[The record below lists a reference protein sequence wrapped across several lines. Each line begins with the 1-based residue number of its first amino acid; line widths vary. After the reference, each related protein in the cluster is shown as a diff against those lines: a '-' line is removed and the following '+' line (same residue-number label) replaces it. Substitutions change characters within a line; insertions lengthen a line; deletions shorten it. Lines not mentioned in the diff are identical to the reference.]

1 MREPSVNDALNI
13 KNLRWLLLAL
23 YCCAFVYSFA
33 QNGLPVARMA
43 VLAWVSA
50 AFILGNVGKPWR
62 KQWQMIGDLTFYAC
76 MWLSYDYSRGIADSF
91 GFPLQV
97 ELPRNI
103 DKVLFF
109 GNDPNVWMQDQLWN
123 KNIQWY
129 DVFGSIVYFTHFFVP
144 VATSVYLWIRY
155 REQWV
160 RYIRRFASV
169 LFAGVATYVVMP
181 TVPPWMAADE
191 KYPYQ
196 ILEPLQRSTGRG
208 WNWLGLE
215 TVSNVLLRGQQ
226 WANPTAALP
235 SLHAAFALFVIVF
248 FWQKMTN
255 KWIRYSSLL
264 FPLSMAW
271 CLVYFAEHYITDIV
285 AGWAYVGASFWFWN
299 RWEAKRQVNEPLA

>member
-1 MREPSVNDALNI
+1 VKNYLTA

-23 YCCAFVYSFA
+23 YCLAFVYSFV

-50 AFILGNVGKPWR
+50 AFIIGNIGKPRR
-62 KQWQMIGDLTFYAC
+62 KQLQMVGDLTFYAC
-76 MWLSYDYSRGIADSF
+76 MWLSYDFSRGIADSF

-103 DKVLFF
+103 DKALFF
-109 GNDPNVWMQDQLWN
+109 GHDPNVWMQHQLWS

-129 DVFGSIVYFTHFFVP
+129 DVYGSIIYFTHFFVP

-155 REQWV
+155 REQWL

-169 LFAGVATYVVMP
+169 LFAGVLTYVVMP
-181 TVPPWMAADE
+181 TVPPWMAASN
-191 KYPYQ
+191 KFPYQ

-215 TVSNVLLRGQQ
+215 TVSSVLLRGQQ

-235 SLHAAFALFVIVF
+235 SLHAAFALFVVVF
-248 FWQKMTN
+248 FWKQMPN
-255 KWIRYSSLL
+255 KWVQYASLL

-271 CLVYFAEHYITDIV
+271 SLVYFGEHYVTDIL

-299 RWEAKRQVNEPLA
+299 RWEAKRQVVEPLA

>member
-1 MREPSVNDALNI
+1 MRETSVNDALNI

-43 VLAWVSA
+43 VLGWVSA

-129 DVFGSIVYFTHFFVP
+129 DVYGSIVYFTHFFVP
-144 VATSVYLWIRY
+144 VATSVYL
-155 REQWV
+155 
-160 RYIRRFASV
+160 
-169 LFAGVATYVVMP
+169 
-181 TVPPWMAADE
+181 
-191 KYPYQ
+191 
-196 ILEPLQRSTGRG
+196 
-208 WNWLGLE
+208 
-215 TVSNVLLRGQQ
+215 
-226 WANPTAALP
+226 
-235 SLHAAFALFVIVF
+235 
-248 FWQKMTN
+248 
-255 KWIRYSSLL
+255 
-264 FPLSMAW
+264 
-271 CLVYFAEHYITDIV
+271 
-285 AGWAYVGASFWFWN
+285 
-299 RWEAKRQVNEPLA
+299 

>member
-1 MREPSVNDALNI
+1 MRETSVNDALNI
-13 KNLRWLLLAL
+13 KNLRWLLLTL

-43 VLAWVSA
+43 VLGWVSA

-155 REQWV
+155 REQWL

-208 WNWLGLE
+208 WNWLELE

-235 SLHAAFALFVIVF
+235 SLHAAFALFVVVF

-255 KWIRYSSLL
+255 KWVRYSSLL

>member
-1 MREPSVNDALNI
+1 
-13 KNLRWLLLAL
+13 
-23 YCCAFVYSFA
+23 
-33 QNGLPVARMA
+33 MA
-43 VLAWVSA
+43 VLGWVSA
-50 AFILGNVGKPWR
+50 AFIIGNIGKPQR
-62 KQWQMIGDLTFYAC
+62 KQIQMVGDLTFYAC
-76 MWLSYDYSRGIADSF
+76 MWLSYDFSRGIADSF
-91 GFPLQV
+91 GFPMQV

-109 GNDPNVWMQDQLWN
+109 GQDPNVWMQDQMWN

-129 DVFGSIVYFTHFFVP
+129 DVYGSIIYFTHFFVP

-169 LFAGVATYVVMP
+169 LFAGVLTYIVMP
-181 TVPPWMAADE
+181 TVPPWMAASE

-235 SLHAAFALFVIVF
+235 SLHAAFALFVVAF
-248 FWQKMTN
+248 FWKKMPN
-255 KWIRYSSLL
+255 KWVQYASLL

-271 CLVYFAEHYITDIV
+271 CLVYFGEHYITDIL

-299 RWEAKRQVNEPLA
+299 RWEAKRQVVEPLT

>member
-1 MREPSVNDALNI
+1 M
-13 KNLRWLLLAL
+13 
-23 YCCAFVYSFA
+23 
-33 QNGLPVARMA
+33 
-43 VLAWVSA
+43 
-50 AFILGNVGKPWR
+50 
-62 KQWQMIGDLTFYAC
+62 
-76 MWLSYDYSRGIADSF
+76 
-91 GFPLQV
+91 QV

-109 GNDPNVWMQDQLWN
+109 GRDPNIWIQDQLWN

-155 REQWV
+155 REQWI
-160 RYIRRFASV
+160 RYIRRFASI

-181 TVPPWMAADE
+181 TVPPWMAASD

-215 TVSNVLLRGQQ
+215 TVNSVLLRGQQ

-248 FWQKMTN
+248 FWKRMPN
-255 KWIRYSSLL
+255 KWVQYSSLL

-271 CLVYFAEHYITDIV
+271 CLVYFGEHYITDIL

-299 RWEAKRQVNEPLA
+299 RWEAKRQVVEPLA

>member
-255 KWIRYSSLL
+255 KWVRYSSLL
-264 FPLSMAW
+264 FPLSMTW
-271 CLVYFAEHYITDIV
+271 CLVYLAEHYITDIF

>member
-1 MREPSVNDALNI
+1 MRETSVNDALNI

-155 REQWV
+155 REQWL

-255 KWIRYSSLL
+255 KWVRYSSLL

>member
-1 MREPSVNDALNI
+1 MRETSVNDALNI
-13 KNLRWLLLAL
+13 KNLRWLLLTL

-43 VLAWVSA
+43 VLGWVSA

-155 REQWV
+155 REQWL

-196 ILEPLQRSTGRG
+196 ILQPLQRSTGRG
-208 WNWLGLE
+208 WNWLELE

-235 SLHAAFALFVIVF
+235 SLHAAFALFVVVF

-255 KWIRYSSLL
+255 KWVRYSSLL

>member
-1 MREPSVNDALNI
+1 
-13 KNLRWLLLAL
+13 
-23 YCCAFVYSFA
+23 
-33 QNGLPVARMA
+33 MA

-155 REQWV
+155 REQWL

-181 TVPPWMAADE
+181 TVPPWMAAEE

-255 KWIRYSSLL
+255 KWVRYSSLL

-271 CLVYFAEHYITDIV
+271 CLVYFAEHYITDV
-285 AGWAYVGASFWFWN
+285 FAGWAYVGASFWFWN

>member
-1 MREPSVNDALNI
+1 MRETSVNDALNI

-196 ILEPLQRSTGRG
+196 ILELLQRSTGRG

>member
-1 MREPSVNDALNI
+1 MRETSVNDALNI
-13 KNLRWLLLAL
+13 KNLRWLLLTL

-43 VLAWVSA
+43 VLGWVSA

-155 REQWV
+155 REQWL

-208 WNWLGLE
+208 WNWLELE

-255 KWIRYSSLL
+255 KWVRYSSLL